1 MIEASLALHSRAA
14 EGSSIRP
21 ASATRASFIAAA
33 GTATIVLSIGAALLP
48 ALDHVSA
55 TTVLGLLLTA
65 AGLLEVFA
73 GKLRHE
79 TQKLAMLAGFATL
92 FTGAL
97 LIFNRGNGLLPNGT
111 VVTAWLLVRAVI
123 LLVTSRLA
131 HGSVRKFLAV
141 SAGTDFILGAGL
153 LTGLSISTLV
163 IIIFG
168 PSPQLLASYGWVL
181 ALSFIATGIMLLE
194 VASCEREAV
203 RQFSQRSA

>member
-1 MIEASLALHSRAA
+1 MIGASVALHSRGAVGSPERAA
-14 EGSSIRP
+14 SGAR
-21 ASATRASFIAAA
+21 ATLIAACGA
-33 GTATIVLSIGAALLP
+33 AIIVLSVGAALLP

-55 TTVLGLLLTA
+55 TTLLGLLLAA
-65 AGLLEVFA
+65 AGLLEVLA

-79 TQKLAMLAGFATL
+79 TQKLAMLAGFATI

-97 LIFNRGNGLLPNGT
+97 LILNRDDGLLPNGT
-111 VVTAWLLVRAVI
+111 AVTAWLLVRAAI
-123 LLVTSRLA
+123 LLLTSRVA

-141 SAGTDFILGAGL
+141 SAATDFILGVGL
-153 LTGLSISTLV
+153 LTGMSITTLV
-163 IIIFG
+163 VIIFG

-203 RQFSQRSA
+203 RGLRRSAG